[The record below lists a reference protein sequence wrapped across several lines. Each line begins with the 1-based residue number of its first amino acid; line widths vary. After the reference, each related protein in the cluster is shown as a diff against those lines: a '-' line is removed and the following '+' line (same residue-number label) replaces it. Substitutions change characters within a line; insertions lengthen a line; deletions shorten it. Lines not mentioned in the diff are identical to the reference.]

1 MRFILLNLLVFTL
14 AFTAC
19 NSGIESEPSGTPT
32 DQATPVTISNN
43 YYQEPHRPQLHFS
56 PEESWMNDPNGLVF
70 NNGLYHLFYQY
81 YPDSTVWGP
90 MHWGHAISKDLVK
103 WEHLPI
109 ALAPDEHGLIFSGSV
124 VVDKQNTSGFGTP
137 NAKGEVEAPMV
148 AIFTYHLM
156 EGEKAGRDDFQTQG
170 IAYSN
175 DGGFTWTK
183 YADNPVIKNPGLK
196 DFRDPKVIW
205 HETTQRWVMAL
216 AVRDHVQFYTSPDL
230 KSWELASSFG
240 KGINIGGQNGI
251 WECPDLFPIREYL
264 SSDVKYALLVSIQQ
278 GAPAGGSGT
287 SYFIGDF
294 DGKTFTPEGE
304 AKWLDY
310 GADNYAFVTYSNAPT
325 PENRRLGIGWMSNWQ
340 YAQVVPTEKWRS
352 AMTCARVLTLHKTSQ
367 GLLLKTG
374 LVPDL
379 YKLRLRKLSFNRRSN
394 LVPSQLFTSML
405 DWNEAPLDVELATPD
420 GEVPGFEF
428 TLWSNGGDTISFG
441 YDANKKDYF
450 IDRSKI
456 SSPFDERFAERHLA
470 PRKEFAKA
478 QNLRILIDRSSIE
491 FLADD
496 GYTVLT
502 DSYFLRGNRAGL
514 NLDGDA
520 GVSGTIYELAGS
532 LPTPTSVARVK
543 LGLD

>member
-1 MRFILLNLLVFTL
+1 MRFVLIHFLLFSLLV
-14 AFTAC
+14 TAC
-19 NSGIESEPSGTPT
+19 NSGKEVEPTASVSQAESVS
-32 DQATPVTISNN
+32 VSNS

-56 PEESWMNDPNGLVF
+56 PEEAWMNDPNGLVY
-70 NNGLYHLFYQY
+70 NNGLYHLFYQHF
-81 YPDSTVWGP
+81 PDSTVWGP
-90 MHWGHAISKDLVK
+90 MHWGHAISKDLVQ

-124 VVDKQNTSGFGTP
+124 VVDKDNTSGFGMTGA
-137 NAKGEVEAPMV
+137 NGELVAPMV

-170 IAYSN
+170 IAYST

-183 YADNPVIKNPGLK
+183 YANNPVIKNPGLK

-205 HETTQRWVMAL
+205 HEGTQRWVMAL
-216 AVRDHVQFYTSPDL
+216 AVLDHVQFYTSPDL
-230 KSWELASSFG
+230 KSWELASNFG
-240 KGINIGGQNGI
+240 KGLNIGGENGI

-264 SSDVKYALLVSIQQ
+264 SSDIKYALIVSIQS

-287 SYFIGDF
+287 SYFVGDF
-294 DGKTFTPEGE
+294 DGKNFTPDGA

-352 AMTCARVLTLHKTSQ
+352 AMTSARVLTLHKTVD
-367 GLLLKTG
+367 GLLLKTA

-379 YKLRLRKLSFNRRSN
+379 YKLRQRRLAFNRKSD
-394 LVPSQLFTSML
+394 LVSSQLFTSML
-405 DWNEAPLDVELATPD
+405 DWNSPVLDVEMATPD
-420 GEVPGFEF
+420 GIVSPFQF
-428 TLWSNGGDTISFG
+428 SLWSDGGDTISFG
-441 YDANKKDYF
+441 YDANKDTYF
-450 IDRSKI
+450 IDRTKI
-456 SSPFDERFAERHLA
+456 KSSFDERFAERHSA
-470 PRKEFAKA
+470 PRKQFAKA

-491 FLADD
+491 FIADD
-496 GYTVLT
+496 GFTVLT
-502 DSYFLRGNRAGL
+502 DTYFLRGNRAGL

-520 GVSGTIYELAGS
+520 GLTGTIYELEAM
-532 LPTPTSVARVK
+532 LPTPESVARVR